1 MSDLLKHNVIFV
13 SVDGLYDINEVS
25 YSYSVNAKERID
37 KVTEYKNILNEK
49 GYRVKL
55 LNPLESADIK
65 IPSFPYFTQP
75 KNSTYTNELDY
86 SIFILKHLFNYLKDE
101 VFTHII
107 IFQYDGFINNFD
119 MWDDEF
125 LKFDFLGNSYQS
137 DSFINTDNFFSLKQK
152 RKGTHLNG
160 GFSLRSRELLERC
173 SNISYDVFT
182 EIYNWI
188 GCDNEDLVILDYVD
202 WNKMPNDKNIINK
215 FVGFKNETKS
225 FGFHKN

>member
-86 SIFILKHLFNYLKDE
+86 SIL
-101 VFTHII
+101 
-107 IFQYDGFINNFD
+107 
-119 MWDDEF
+119 
-125 LKFDFLGNSYQS
+125 S
-137 DSFINTDNFFSLKQK
+137 
-152 RKGTHLNG
+152 
-160 GFSLRSRELLERC
+160 
-173 SNISYDVFT
+173 
-182 EIYNWI
+182 
-188 GCDNEDLVILDYVD
+188 
-202 WNKMPNDKNIINK
+202 
-215 FVGFKNETKS
+215 
-225 FGFHKN
+225 